1 MKTKIIFILLF
12 CSILFFG
19 CSYIDYPEGFVILI
33 NFPQEIID
41 VEKKQINSK
50 DELVDYVNSIVPS
63 YFYEGVEYKDYKNYK
78 MQFDLERGYTD
89 KQQIIYLNPLS
100 DNKKVLSKN
109 IYESGMPIVIDNS
122 RRIGFYNDHSYKNSG
137 YLSKQPVILIKG
149 KTEWA
154 DSSYKGFTIL
164 PVCDFDCNNLDFT
177 YTIREV
183 GAK

>member
-1 MKTKIIFILLF
+1 MKTVKFFFVTVLF
-12 CSILFFG
+12 LG
-19 CSYIDYPEGFVILI
+19 CSYIDYPEEFVELI
-33 NFPQEIID
+33 NFPQKIID
-41 VEKKQINSK
+41 VEEKQINSK
-50 DELVDYVNSIVPS
+50 DELVDYVNSITPS

-78 MQFDLERGYTD
+78 MQYITEFNYEHL
-89 KQQIIYLNPLS
+89 IYVNPLS
-100 DNKKVLSKN
+100 DNKKVLSKSV
-109 IYESGMPIVIDNS
+109 YEAGMPIMINDDDWGIS
-122 RRIGFYNDHSYKNSG
+122 FYNNNSYEIHG